1 MKQNYST
8 IWISTCLCMCLSLC
22 AHVSAQSVTSF
33 AVQRPDFISYPEQL
47 TVIISEIPSPGQ
59 EWVGWEMYAHYNP
72 QTDRYEAY
80 DVQTS
85 GEYMVKAHIYFDEGN
100 VYAMPYSIQ
109 KTVVVGGTMA
119 LDLRNIYH
127 KCDITL
133 KDYAGNP
140 FPYVYLS
147 DPGYGNGYISNDEG
161 KLMMYMPDG
170 NYEYILTASNYS
182 PVRKTITMA
191 GADMSVE
198 FGFENHRK
206 VDFRVKDHAGDWMA
220 GAYLELKSDETS
232 FSLSTDAQGMAT
244 MFLADGTYGVNLSA
258 SGYIGQN
265 KDVVVNS
272 SIGVTDFSFESY
284 KRFTA
289 KVKNGP
295 DTDVN
300 VETVYLYSN
309 DNGDDDHDPGIG
321 GYSRDYYYAPP
332 GVYTFEVQFNATFA
346 KRGMAKLDDK
356 DVEKEFDFSDY
367 KKAILECGS
376 EINQLRLSDPQ
387 KIDEDSWYIYFPDS
401 PNEEVQTV
409 RNTRSTE
416 VCLPVGEYLL
426 NGYETPQTGMK
437 INLTQSGQRFVY
449 DTKRLE
455 EIEIELKFINAP
467 VGESLLS
474 SWYAQFTPE
483 GYTGSIGISPYS
495 RSLPAGNYT
504 YSVDQDA
511 YSSSGDIYAFVK
523 QGSCR
528 VDANNKTVEVDLKYY
543 RLVNFNVLSPDGEEL
558 EYPILEIFRD
568 GEPILEVEG
577 TRCLLEDGDYKIL
590 AWDEDE
596 SDTEVYQKWVS
607 FTVSGANRVID
618 VQFERTNTSIVFAEL
633 RGEAYEIVDNAE
645 LIIAG
650 KAPEYVHS
658 YISLFTDIPCG
669 EVDYRILVKGQQVQA
684 GTVNIV
690 SNETNY
696 LTFFVESSATGIND
710 THESKLTMVQ
720 NGDKLMLYSE
730 DGKPYTAS
738 IYAMNGSKMLERNLS
753 GDDELSIQ
761 SFGSGV
767 YILRMAGADGV
778 KTFKFVKK

>member
-206 VDFRVKDHAGDWMA
+206 VDFRVKDHAGDWMT

-332 GVYTFEVQFNATFA
+332 GVYTFEVQFDATFA

-356 DVEKEFDFSDY
+356 DVVKEFDFSDY

-528 VDANNKTVEVDLKYY
+528 VDVNNKTVEVDLKNY

>member
-47 TVIISEIPSPGQ
+47 TVIISEIPFPGQ

-80 DVQTS
+80 EIETS
-85 GEYMVKAHIYFDEGN
+85 GEYTIKTHISFNEGN
-100 VYAMPYSIQ
+100 VYSMPYAVQ
-109 KTVVVGGTMA
+109 RNVVAGGTME
-119 LDLRNIYH
+119 LDIRNVYH
-127 KCDITL
+127 RCDITL

-140 FPYVYLS
+140 FPYVHLS
-147 DPGYGNGYISNDEG
+147 DPGYGNGYSSDDEG
-161 KLMMYMPDG
+161 KLTMYMPDG
-170 NYEYILTASNYS
+170 DYEYILTASNYS

-191 GADMSVE
+191 GADMNVS
-198 FGFENHRK
+198 FGFEDHRK
-206 VDFRVKDHAGDWMA
+206 VDFRVKDHNGDWMA
-220 GAYLELKSDETS
+220 GAYVQLEDGERS
-232 FSLSTDAQGMAT
+232 FSLSTDGQGMGT
-244 MFLADGTYGVNLSA
+244 MFLTDGTYSVNLSA
-258 SGYIGQN
+258 SGYIGQDR
-265 KDVVVNS
+265 DVVVNS

-300 VETVYLYSN
+300 VEMVYLFSI
-309 DNGDDDHDPGIG
+309 DGDDDYDSGIG
-321 GYSRDYYYAPP
+321 GYSRDFFYAPP
-332 GVYTFEVQFNATFA
+332 GVYTFKVQFDATFS
-346 KRGMAKLDDK
+346 KRGLAKIDDK
-356 DVEKEFDFSDY
+356 DVAKEFDFSDY
-367 KKAILECGS
+367 KKAIIECGS
-376 EINQLRLSDPQ
+376 EINNLQLTDP
-387 KIDEDSWYIYFPDS
+387 KRIDEDSWFFYFPES
-401 PNEEVQTV
+401 PGEEIQTV
-409 RNTRSTE
+409 QNTKSVE
-416 VCLPVGEYLL
+416 VYLPAGEYLL

-455 EIEIELKFINAP
+455 EIEIELKFVNAP
-467 VGESLLS
+467 VDERLLS
-474 SWYAQFTPE
+474 SWYGEFTPE
-483 GYTGSIGISPYS
+483 GYTGSIGISAYS
-495 RSLPAGNYT
+495 RMLPAGNYT
-504 YSVDQDA
+504 YFIDQEA
-511 YSSSGDIYAFVK
+511 YSSSGDMYAFVK

-528 VDANNKTVEVDLKYY
+528 IDANNKTVEVDLKNY

-596 SDTEVYQKWVS
+596 NDTEVYQKWVS
-607 FTVSGANRVID
+607 FTISGANRVIN

-645 LIIAG
+645 IIIAG

-690 SNETNY
+690 PNESNY

-710 THESKLTMVQ
+710 MHESKLSMVQ

-778 KTFKFVKK
+778 KTFKFIKK

>member
-8 IWISTCLCMCLSLC
+8 IWLSACLCMCLSLC
-22 AHVSAQSVTSF
+22 AHVSAQNVTSF

-47 TVIISEIPSPGQ
+47 TVIISEIPLPGQ
-59 EWVGWEMYAHYNP
+59 EWAGWEMYAHYNP
-72 QTDRYEAY
+72 QTEMYEAY
-80 DVQTS
+80 DIQTS
-85 GEYMVKAHIYFDEGN
+85 GEYVIKTHIYFDEGN

-109 KTVVVGGTMA
+109 KTVVVGGTMS

-140 FPYVYLS
+140 FPYVHLS
-147 DPGYGNGYISNDEG
+147 EPGYGNSYSSNNEG
-161 KLMMYMPDG
+161 KLVMYMPDG
-170 NYEYILTASNYS
+170 KYEYILAASNYS
-182 PVRKTITMA
+182 SVHKTITMA
-191 GADMSVE
+191 GADMRVE
-198 FGFENHRK
+198 LGFENHRK
-206 VDFRVKDHAGDWMA
+206 VDLRVKDHNGDWMS
-220 GAYLELKSDETS
+220 GAYVQIEQNETS
-232 FSLSTDAQGMAT
+232 FSLTTDGQGTAT
-244 MFLADGTYGVNLSA
+244 MFLTDGTYCVNLSA
-258 SGYIGQN
+258 YGYIDQN
-265 KDVVVNS
+265 RDIVVNS

-300 VETVYLYSN
+300 VEMVYLFSN
-309 DNGDDDHDPGIG
+309 DDENDDDVPSPG

-332 GVYTFEVQFNATFA
+332 GVYTFKAQFDATFT
-346 KRGMAKLDDK
+346 KRGMVKIDDK

-367 KKAILECGS
+367 KKVILECGS
-376 EINQLRLSDPQ
+376 DINQLRLSDPK

-401 PNEEVQTV
+401 PNEEVHTV
-409 RNTRSTE
+409 RNTKSVE
-416 VCLPVGEYLL
+416 MYLPAGEYLL
-426 NGYETPQTGMK
+426 NGYETPQTGMT

-449 DTKRLE
+449 NTKRLE

-467 VGESLLS
+467 VDERLLS
-474 SWYAQFTPE
+474 SWYGEFTPE
-483 GYTGSIGISPYS
+483 GYTGSIGISAYS
-495 RSLPAGNYT
+495 PSLPAGNYT
-504 YSVDQDA
+504 YSIDQEA
-511 YSSSGDIYAFVK
+511 YSSSGDMYAFVK

-528 VDANNKTVEVDLKYY
+528 IDANNKTVEVDLKNY
-543 RLVNFNVLSPDGEEL
+543 RLVNFNVFSPDGEEL

-577 TRCLLEDGDYKIL
+577 TRCLLEDGDYKVL

-596 SDTEVYQKWVS
+596 SETEVYQKWMT

-618 VQFERTNTSIVFAEL
+618 VQFERANTSIVFAEL
-633 RGEAYEIVDNAE
+633 RDEAYEPIYNAE

-650 KAPEYVHS
+650 KTPEYVHH

-669 EVDYRILVKGQQVQA
+669 EVDYRILIKGQQVQT

-690 SNETNY
+690 PNELSY
-696 LTFFVESSATGIND
+696 LTFFIESGSTGIHD
-710 THESKLTMVQ
+710 MPEAKLSMVQ

-730 DGKPYTAS
+730 DGKPYTVS
-738 IYAMNGSKMLERNLS
+738 VYAMNGSKVLERNLS
-753 GDDELSIQ
+753 GDGDISTQ
-761 SFGSGV
+761 SLGSGI
-767 YILRMAGADGV
+767 YILKMSGSDGV
-778 KTFKFVKK
+778 KIFKFVKK